1 MRRGAVEAAWR
12 RGEGGAAP
20 ADLPRDQRWS
30 RGRARSQESVRL
42 LIAPCAGDCNGN
54 HEVSIDELILSV
66 SIALGEQPAN
76 LRGATD
82 TNRSNSVEISELVA
96 AVAHALGGCA

>member
-1 MRRGAVEAAWR
+1 
-12 RGEGGAAP
+12 
-20 ADLPRDQRWS
+20 
-30 RGRARSQESVRL
+30 
-42 LIAPCAGDCNGN
+42 
-54 HEVSIDELILSV
+54 VSIDELILSV

-76 LRGATD
+76 RRGATD